1 MAGGRRSGFLVIS
14 IVSLLHYV
22 TAKPSTGTDIEL
34 DEKYLITHRLDSL
47 NILLYTVLLILTVV
61 TIWMFKYH
69 RARYL
74 HETGL
79 AVIYGLI
86 VGAILRY
93 SKDNTSVTHIKVV
106 AEKGQSYIESVPPDS
121 LWFRYSHEINNAT
134 SGRTYVYSFKGEIA
148 ETLENEIVQKATFD
162 PEIFFNILLPP
173 IIFSAG
179 YSLKR
184 KHFFKNLG
192 AIFTFAFIGTTI
204 STFVVGGLVYGFL
217 WLFGSTITFID
228 CLLFGALISATDP
241 VTVLAIFSDLHVDV
255 NLYALV
261 FGESVLND
269 AVAIVLSSAIE
280 SYGSDTGDFETS
292 AFFLAIFNFLWIFSM
307 SFLIGSLMGCLTAI
321 LTKFTRLKDFPLLET
336 ALFVLMSYST
346 FLMAEG
352 ANLTGIVAVLFCG
365 ICQAH
370 YTYNNLSVESRVATK
385 TLFELLNFLS
395 ENFIFSYIGV
405 SMFTFDHHKWDP
417 GFICIAFV
425 AIIVGRFLNIYPLS
439 CLLNIGRYPKIPIKF
454 MNMLFFSGLRGAIA
468 FALAIRNTSSDARKS
483 ILTTTSLIVIV
494 TVILCGGF
502 TTQVLSWL
510 GIPVDVED
518 DETHHLNQF
527 QPIRNGPGAEEG
539 GESAVDSISSHKIEK
554 AWLFRIWSRFDV
566 KFMKPLLTNSRPTLL
581 DTTPL
586 CCAPLARILTTT
598 EQLTQGMLWWKGC
611 QSVSNDEHNSAA
623 HQDRDPLND
632 DLPLDDTLL
641 GSGGVR
647 TSIDSTGKSVTN
659 PVYDGDLGLGT
670 TGSVPTRV
678 SVAGSRGQDL

>member
-1 MAGGRRSGFLVIS
+1 MAGVGGDGSLLLALSSSFLVQS
-14 IVSLLHYV
+14 VSG
-22 TAKPSTGTDIEL
+22 KPSTGTDLEI
-34 DEKYLITHRLDSL
+34 DEKYQNTHRIDSL
-47 NILLYTVLLILTVV
+47 NILLYTFLLILTVV
-61 TIWMFKYH
+61 TIWIFKYR

-93 SKDNTSVTHIKVV
+93 SGDNTPVSHMLVDPKEPQIYQGD
-106 AEKGQSYIESVPPDS
+106 APPDT
-121 LWFRYSHEINNAT
+121 LWLKYGGNVNITQN
-134 SGRTYVYSFKGEIA
+134 RTYAYSFRGEIP
-148 ETLENEIVQKATFD
+148 ESLEDEIVQKATFD

-184 KHFFKNLG
+184 RHFFKNLG
-192 AIFTFAFIGTTI
+192 AIFTFAFLGTTI

-217 WLFGSTITFID
+217 WLLSSSFSFID

-280 SYGSDTGDFETS
+280 SYGSASGGFETS
-292 AFFLAIFNFLWIFSM
+292 AFFLAILNFLWIFSM
-307 SFLIGSLMGCLTAI
+307 SFLIGSVMGCLTAI

-346 FLMAEG
+346 FLMAE
-352 ANLTGIVAVLFCG
+352 AADLTGIVAVLFCG

-370 YTYNNLSVESRVATK
+370 YTYNNLSAESRVATK

-405 SMFTFDHHKWDP
+405 SMFTFDHHKWDV
-417 GFICIAFV
+417 GFISIAFV
-425 AIIVGRFLNIYPLS
+425 AIIAGRFMCVYPLS
-439 CLLNIGRYPKIPIKF
+439 FLLNLGRTPKIPINF

-468 FALAIRNTSSDARKS
+468 FALAIRNTSSSARKA
-483 ILTTTSLIVIV
+483 ILTTTSLIVII
-494 TVILCGGF
+494 TVILCGGL

-518 DETHHLNQF
+518 DETHHLTTSF
-527 QPIRNGPGAEEG
+527 QPIRNDYKSIDEGRGPGAEDG
-539 GESAVDSISSHKIEK
+539 GEGPVEGVSSSSSKYEK
-554 AWLFRIWSRFDV
+554 AWLFRIWSQFDV
-566 KFMKPLLTNSRPTLL
+566 RFMKPFLTNSRPTLL

-598 EQLTQGMLWWKGC
+598 EQLTQLYTSLSSLADQEEEEEDWRRYSLSDKLSSSYSSC
-611 QSVSNDEHNSAA
+611 VSGRLLEPRRY
-623 HQDRDPLND
+623 QGDPL
-632 DLPLDDTLL
+632 L
-641 GSGGVR
+641 
-647 TSIDSTGKSVTN
+647 
-659 PVYDGDLGLGT
+659 
-670 TGSVPTRV
+670 
-678 SVAGSRGQDL
+678 

>member
-1 MAGGRRSGFLVIS
+1 MAGVGGDGSLLLALSSSFLVQS
-14 IVSLLHYV
+14 VSG
-22 TAKPSTGTDIEL
+22 KPSTGTDLEI
-34 DEKYLITHRLDSL
+34 DEKYQNTHRIDSL
-47 NILLYTVLLILTVV
+47 NILLYTFLLILTVV
-61 TIWMFKYH
+61 TIWIFKYR

-93 SKDNTSVTHIKVV
+93 SGDNTPVSHMLVDPKEPQIYQGD
-106 AEKGQSYIESVPPDS
+106 APPDT
-121 LWFRYSHEINNAT
+121 LWLKYGGNVNITQN
-134 SGRTYVYSFKGEIA
+134 RTYAYSFRGEIP
-148 ETLENEIVQKATFD
+148 ESLEDEIVQKATFD

-184 KHFFKNLG
+184 RHFFKNLG
-192 AIFTFAFIGTTI
+192 AIFTFAFLGTTI

-217 WLFGSTITFID
+217 WLLSSSFSFID

-280 SYGSDTGDFETS
+280 SYGSASGGFETS
-292 AFFLAIFNFLWIFSM
+292 AFFLAILNFLWIFSM
-307 SFLIGSLMGCLTAI
+307 SFLIGSVMGCLTAI

-346 FLMAEG
+346 FLMAE
-352 ANLTGIVAVLFCG
+352 AADLTGIVAVLFCG

-370 YTYNNLSVESRVATK
+370 YTYNNLSAESRVATK

-405 SMFTFDHHKWDP
+405 SMFTFDHHKWDV
-417 GFICIAFV
+417 GFISIAFV
-425 AIIVGRFLNIYPLS
+425 AIIAGRFMCVYPLS
-439 CLLNIGRYPKIPIKF
+439 FLLNLGRTPKIPINF

-468 FALAIRNTSSDARKS
+468 FALAIRNTSSSARKA
-483 ILTTTSLIVIV
+483 ILTTTSLIVII
-494 TVILCGGF
+494 TVILCGGL

-518 DETHHLNQF
+518 DETHHLTTSF
-527 QPIRNGPGAEEG
+527 QPIRNDYKSIDEGRGPGAEDG
-539 GESAVDSISSHKIEK
+539 GEGPVEGVSSSSSKYEK
-554 AWLFRIWSRFDV
+554 AWLFRIWSQFDV
-566 KFMKPLLTNSRPTLL
+566 RFMKPFLTNSRPTLL

-598 EQLTQGMLWWKGC
+598 EQLTQQLYTSLSSLADQEEEEEDWRRYSLSDKLSSSYSSC
-611 QSVSNDEHNSAA
+611 VSGRLLEPRRY
-623 HQDRDPLND
+623 QGDPL
-632 DLPLDDTLL
+632 L
-641 GSGGVR
+641 
-647 TSIDSTGKSVTN
+647 
-659 PVYDGDLGLGT
+659 
-670 TGSVPTRV
+670 
-678 SVAGSRGQDL
+678 

>member
-1 MAGGRRSGFLVIS
+1 MAGGGGGGLLAIS
-14 IVSLLHYV
+14 IVSLLNYV
-22 TAKPSTGTDIEL
+22 IAKPSTGTDIVL
-34 DEKYLITHRLDSL
+34 DEKVLTTHRIDSL
-47 NILLYTVLLILTVV
+47 NILLYTFLLILTVV
-61 TIWMFKYH
+61 TIWIFKYR

-93 SKDNTSVTHIKVV
+93 SGDNTSLSHMRVIAAPGEGYK
-106 AEKGQSYIESVPPDS
+106 ENVPPDT
-121 LWFRYSHEINNAT
+121 LWFKYAYANSSQN
-134 SGRTYVYSFKGEIA
+134 RTYAYSFKGEIP
-148 ETLENEIVQKATFD
+148 ETLETEIVQKATFD

-192 AIFTFAFIGTTI
+192 AIFTFAFLGTTI
-204 STFVVGGLVYGFL
+204 STFVVGGIVYGL
-217 WLFGSTITFID
+217 LYLLGSSMTFID
-228 CLLFGALISATDP
+228 SLLFGALISATDP
-241 VTVLAIFSDLHVDV
+241 VTILAIFSDLHVDV

-269 AVAIVLSSAIE
+269 AVAIVLTSAIE
-280 SYGSDTGDFETS
+280 SYGGTSGGFETS
-292 AFFLAIFNFLWIFSM
+292 AFFLAIVNFLWIFSM
-307 SFLIGSLMGCLTAI
+307 SFIIGSVMGCLTAI
-321 LTKFTRLKDFPLLET
+321 LTKFTRLKDFPLLEA

-346 FLMAEG
+346 FLMAE
-352 ANLTGIVAVLFCG
+352 AADLTGIVAVLFCG

-370 YTYNNLSVESRVATK
+370 YTYNNLSTESRINTK
-385 TLFELLNFLS
+385 AIFELLNFLS

-405 SMFTFDHHKWDP
+405 SMFTFAHHKWDVS
-417 GFICIAFV
+417 FILIAFI
-425 AIIVGRFLNIYPLS
+425 AIIIGRFMNIYPMS
-439 CLLNIGRYPKIPIKF
+439 CLLNIGRQPKIPLNF

-468 FALAIRNTSSDARKS
+468 FGLAIRNTSSDSRKS

-494 TVILCGGF
+494 TVILCGGL

-510 GIPVDVED
+510 GIPVDVDD

-527 QPIRNGPGAEEG
+527 QPIRNGPGVEEG
-539 GESAVDSISSHKIEK
+539 GETATDSNKFEK
-554 AWLFRIWSRFDV
+554 AWLLRIWSQFDV
-566 KFMKPLLTNSRPTLL
+566 RYMKPFLTNSRPTLL

-586 CCAPLARILTTT
+586 CCAPLARLLTTT
-598 EQLTQGMLWWKGC
+598 EQLTQ
-611 QSVSNDEHNSAA
+611 DHN
-623 HQDRDPLND
+623 PLND
-632 DLPLDDTLL
+632 DMLDDTLI

-647 TSIDSTGKSVTN
+647 TSIDSSRQNVTN
-659 PVYDGDLGLGT
+659 PVYDGDLGLGSA
-670 TGSVPTRV
+670 GSVATRV

>member
-1 MAGGRRSGFLVIS
+1 MA
-14 IVSLLHYV
+14 
-22 TAKPSTGTDIEL
+22 AKPSTGTDIEL

-425 AIIVGRFLNIYPLS
+425 AIIVGR
-439 CLLNIGRYPKIPIKF
+439 
-454 MNMLFFSGLRGAIA
+454 GAIA

-527 QPIRNGPGAEEG
+527 QPIRNDYKSIDESRGPGAEEG

-598 EQLTQGMLWWKGC
+598 EQLTQ
-611 QSVSNDEHNSAA
+611 
-623 HQDRDPLND
+623 DRDPLND

-647 TSIDSTGKSVTN
+647 TSIDSTGKVS
-659 PVYDGDLGLGT
+659 PMLDL
-670 TGSVPTRV
+670 VIAAV
-678 SVAGSRGQDL
+678 DY

>member
-1 MAGGRRSGFLVIS
+1 MAGGGGGGLLAISLVSFLSYVI
-14 IVSLLHYV
+14 
-22 TAKPSTGTDIEL
+22 AKPSAGTDIVL
-34 DEKYLITHRLDSL
+34 DEKALTTHRIDSL
-47 NILLYTVLLILTVV
+47 NILLYTFLLILTVV
-61 TIWMFKYH
+61 TIWIFKYR

-93 SKDNTSVTHIKVV
+93 SGDNTSLSHMRVV
-106 AEKGQSYIESVPPDS
+106 PSPGGTYKDIVPPDT
-121 LWFRYSHEINNAT
+121 LWLKYAYGNSSQN
-134 SGRTYVYSFKGEIA
+134 RTYAFTFKGEIP

-192 AIFTFAFIGTTI
+192 AIFTFAFLGTTI

-217 WLFGSTITFID
+217 YLLGSSMTFID
-228 CLLFGALISATDP
+228 SLLFGALISATDP
-241 VTVLAIFSDLHVDV
+241 VTILAIFSDLHVDV

-269 AVAIVLSSAIE
+269 AVAIVLTSAIE
-280 SYGSDTGDFETS
+280 GYGGTSGGFETS
-292 AFFLAIFNFLWIFSM
+292 AFFMAILNFLWSFGM
-307 SFLIGSLMGCLTAI
+307 SFFIGSVMGCLTAI
-321 LTKFTRLKDFPLLET
+321 LTKFTRLKDFPLLEA

-346 FLMAEG
+346 FLMAE
-352 ANLTGIVAVLFCG
+352 AADLTGIVAVLFCG

-370 YTYNNLSVESRVATK
+370 YTYNNLSTESRLNTK
-385 TLFELLNFLS
+385 AIFELLNFLS

-405 SMFTFDHHKWDP
+405 SMFTFDHHKWDV
-417 GFICIAFV
+417 GFICVAFF
-425 AIIVGRFLNIYPLS
+425 AIIVGRFMNIYPLS
-439 CLLNIGRYPKIPIKF
+439 CLLNIGRQPKIPVNF

-494 TVILCGGF
+494 TVVLCGGL

-510 GIPVDVED
+510 GIPVDVDD

-527 QPIRNGPGAEEG
+527 QPIRNGPGSEEG
-539 GESAVDSISSHKIEK
+539 VDSATDSSKYEK
-554 AWLFRIWSRFDV
+554 AWLLRIWSQFDV
-566 KFMKPLLTNSRPTLL
+566 RYMKPFLTNSRPTLL

-586 CCAPLARILTTT
+586 CCAPLARLLTTT
-598 EQLTQGMLWWKGC
+598 EQLTQ
-611 QSVSNDEHNSAA
+611 
-623 HQDRDPLND
+623 DRNPLND
-632 DLPLDDTLL
+632 DMLDDTLI

-647 TSIDSTGKSVTN
+647 TSIDSSRQNVTN
-659 PVYDGDLGLGT
+659 PVYDGDLGLGSA
-670 TGSVPTRV
+670 GSVATRV
-678 SVAGSRGQDL
+678 SVTGSRGQDL

>member
-1 MAGGRRSGFLVIS
+1 MAGGWRRRGGGALAIS
-14 IVSLLHYV
+14 IASVLHSV
-22 TAKPSTGTDIEL
+22 TAKTSTGSDIEL
-34 DEKYLITHRLDSL
+34 DERYLITHRIDSL
-47 NILLYTVLLILTVV
+47 NILLYTFLLILTVV
-61 TIWMFKYH
+61 TIWIFKYR

-93 SKDNTSVTHIKVV
+93 TGDSTSLRHMRVVEGPSEDPPYTHN
-106 AEKGQSYIESVPPDS
+106 APPDT
-121 LWFRYSHEINNAT
+121 LWLRFATANN
-134 SGRTYVYSFKGEIA
+134 SQNRTYAYDFKGEIIG
-148 ETLENEIVQKATFD
+148 TLENEIVQKATFD

-173 IIFSAG
+173 IIFTAG

-184 KHFFKNLG
+184 RHFFKNLG
-192 AIFTFAFIGTTI
+192 AIFTFAFIGTTM

-217 WLFGSTITFID
+217 LMVGSTITFID

-280 SYGSDTGDFETS
+280 SYASTSGGFETS
-292 AFFLAIFNFLWIFSM
+292 AFFLAMLNFLWTFSM
-307 SFLIGSLMGCLTAI
+307 SFVIGSVMGCLTAI
-321 LTKFTRLKDFPLLET
+321 LTKFTRLKDFPLLES

-346 FLMAEG
+346 FLMAE
-352 ANLTGIVAVLFCG
+352 AAELTGIVAVLFCG

-370 YTYNNLSVESRVATK
+370 YTYNNLSGESRLATK

-405 SMFTFDHHKWDP
+405 SMFTFDHHKWDVA
-417 GFICIAFV
+417 FICIAFV
-425 AIIVGRFLNIYPLS
+425 AIIVGRFINIYPLS
-439 CLLNIGRYPKIPIKF
+439 FILNIGRRPKIPVNF
-454 MNMLFFSGLRGAIA
+454 MNMLFFSGLRGAMA

-494 TVILCGGF
+494 TVILCGGL

-527 QPIRNGPGAEEG
+527 RPIRNNYKSIDEARGPGSEEG
-539 GESAVDSISSHKIEK
+539 GSSADAIDAAKFEK
-554 AWLFRIWSRFDV
+554 AWLFRIWSQFDI
-566 KFMKPLLTNSRPTLL
+566 KFMKPFLTNSRPTLL

-586 CCAPLARILTTT
+586 CCAPLARLLTTT
-598 EQLTQGMLWWKGC
+598 EQLTRDG
-611 QSVSNDEHNSAA
+611 
-623 HQDRDPLND
+623 DPLND
-632 DLPLDDTLL
+632 DLPLDDSLL
-641 GSGGVR
+641 CTGGVR
-647 TSIDSTGKSVTN
+647 TSLDPTNKQSVTN
-659 PVYDGDLGLGT
+659 PVYEGDLGLGT
-670 TGSVPTRV
+670 ASSVGTRV
-678 SVAGSRGQDL
+678 SVAGTRGHQL

>member
-1 MAGGRRSGFLVIS
+1 MAGVGGDGSLLLALSSSFLVQS
-14 IVSLLHYV
+14 VSG
-22 TAKPSTGTDIEL
+22 KPSTGTDLEI
-34 DEKYLITHRLDSL
+34 DEKYQNTHRIDSL
-47 NILLYTVLLILTVV
+47 NILLYTFLLILTVV
-61 TIWMFKYH
+61 TIWIFKYR

-93 SKDNTSVTHIKVV
+93 SGDNTPVSHMLVDPKEPQIYQGD
-106 AEKGQSYIESVPPDS
+106 APPDT
-121 LWFRYSHEINNAT
+121 LWLKYGGNVNITQN
-134 SGRTYVYSFKGEIA
+134 RTYAYSFRGEIP
-148 ETLENEIVQKATFD
+148 ESLEDEIVQKATFD

-184 KHFFKNLG
+184 RHFFKNLG
-192 AIFTFAFIGTTI
+192 AIFTFAFLGTTI

-217 WLFGSTITFID
+217 WLLSSSFSFID

-280 SYGSDTGDFETS
+280 SYGSASGGFETS
-292 AFFLAIFNFLWIFSM
+292 AFFLAILNFLWIFSM
-307 SFLIGSLMGCLTAI
+307 SFLIGSVMGCLTAI

-346 FLMAEG
+346 FLMAE
-352 ANLTGIVAVLFCG
+352 AADLTGIVAVLFCG

-370 YTYNNLSVESRVATK
+370 YTYNNLSAESRVATK

-405 SMFTFDHHKWDP
+405 SMFTFDHHKWDV
-417 GFICIAFV
+417 GFISIAFV
-425 AIIVGRFLNIYPLS
+425 AIIAGRFMCVYPLS
-439 CLLNIGRYPKIPIKF
+439 FLLNLGRTPKIPINF

-468 FALAIRNTSSDARKS
+468 FALAIRNTSSSARKA
-483 ILTTTSLIVIV
+483 ILTTTSLIVII
-494 TVILCGGF
+494 TVILCGGL

-518 DETHHLNQF
+518 DETHHLTTSF
-527 QPIRNGPGAEEG
+527 QPIRNGPGAEDG
-539 GESAVDSISSHKIEK
+539 GEGPVEGVSSSSSKYEK
-554 AWLFRIWSRFDV
+554 AWLFRIWSQFDV
-566 KFMKPLLTNSRPTLL
+566 RFMKPFLTNSRPTLL

-598 EQLTQGMLWWKGC
+598 EQLTQQLYTSLSSLADQEEEEEDWRRYSLSDKLSSSYSSC
-611 QSVSNDEHNSAA
+611 VSGRLLEPRRY
-623 HQDRDPLND
+623 QGDPL
-632 DLPLDDTLL
+632 L
-641 GSGGVR
+641 
-647 TSIDSTGKSVTN
+647 
-659 PVYDGDLGLGT
+659 
-670 TGSVPTRV
+670 
-678 SVAGSRGQDL
+678 

>member
-1 MAGGRRSGFLVIS
+1 MAGERVLSVLAISLTCFLNY
-14 IVSLLHYV
+14 VS
-22 TAKPSTGTDIEL
+22 AKASLGTDIAL
-34 DEKYLITHRLDSL
+34 DEKYWVTHRIDSL
-47 NILLYTVLLILTVV
+47 NILLYTFLLILTVV
-61 TIWMFKYH
+61 TIWIFKYR

-93 SKDNTSVTHIKVV
+93 SGDRTSLSHMVV
-106 AEKGQSYIESVPPDS
+106 VPTNDSTYSDSVPPDT
-121 LWFRYSHEINNAT
+121 LWLRYSGAKTNPN
-134 SGRTYVYSFKGEIA
+134 RTYGYSFKGEIP
-148 ETLENEIVQKATFD
+148 ESLENEIVQKATFD

-192 AIFTFAFIGTTI
+192 AIFCFAFLGTTI

-217 WLFGSTITFID
+217 WLISSAYSFID

-261 FGESVLND
+261 FGEAVLND
-269 AVAIVLSSAIE
+269 AVAIVLSGAIE
-280 SYGSDTGDFETS
+280 GYGNNSGDFETS
-292 AFFLAIFNFLWIFSM
+292 AFFKAIWDFLVTFSM
-307 SFLIGSLMGCLTAI
+307 SFFIGSFMGCITSVM
-321 LTKFTRLKDFPLLET
+321 TKFTRLKDFPNLET
-336 ALFVLMSYST
+336 SLFFLMSYST
-346 FLMAEG
+346 FLMAE
-352 ANLTGIVAVLFCG
+352 AADLTGIVAVLFCG

-370 YTYNNLSVESRVATK
+370 YTYNNLSGESQLATK
-385 TLFELLNFLS
+385 TLFDLFNFLS

-405 SMFTFDHHKWDP
+405 SMFTFDHHKWDVS
-417 GFICIAFV
+417 FICISFV

-439 CLLNIGRYPKIPIKF
+439 FILNIGRRPKIPIKF

-494 TVILCGGF
+494 TVILCGGL

-518 DETHHLNQF
+518 EETRHLNNF
-527 QPIRNGPGAEEG
+527 HPMRNGPGSEDG
-539 GESAVDSISSHKIEK
+539 GDSDSCNLTSSKFEK
-554 AWLFRIWSRFDV
+554 AKLFRIWEQFDV
-566 KFMKPLLTNSRPTLL
+566 RFMKPFLTNSRPTLL
-581 DTTPL
+581 DTLPI
-586 CCAPLARILTTT
+586 CCAPLARLLTTT
-598 EQLTQGMLWWKGC
+598 DQLTQ
-611 QSVSNDEHNSAA
+611 DH
-623 HQDRDPLND
+623 DPLND
-632 DLPLDDTLL
+632 EMPLDDSLIS
-641 GSGGVR
+641 SGGIR
-647 TSIDSTGKSVTN
+647 TSIDTGRQSVTN
-659 PVYDGDLGLGT
+659 PLYDGDLGLGSA
-670 TGSVPTRV
+670 GSVPTRV
-678 SVAGSRGQDL
+678 SVSGSRGQDL

>member
-1 MAGGRRSGFLVIS
+1 MAGGGTRCFLAIS
-14 IVSLLHYV
+14 MVSFLHYV
-22 TAKPSTGTDIEL
+22 KAKPSTGTDIEL
-34 DEKYLITHRLDSL
+34 DEKYLITHRIDSL
-47 NILLYTVLLILTVV
+47 NILLYTFLLILTVV
-61 TIWMFKYH
+61 TIWIFKYR

-93 SKDNTSVTHIKVV
+93 SGDSTSLSHIRVIE
-106 AEKGQSYIESVPPDS
+106 AKGQSYNENAPPDT
-121 LWFRYSHEINNAT
+121 LWLKYTHGNFSQN
-134 SGRTYVYSFKGEIA
+134 RTYAYSFKGEIP
-148 ETLENEIVQKATFD
+148 ESLENEIVQKATFD

-192 AIFTFAFIGTTI
+192 AIFTFAFLGTAV
-204 STFVVGGLVYGFL
+204 SSFVVGGLVYGFL
-217 WLFGSTITFID
+217 WLINYTVAFID

-280 SYGSDTGDFETS
+280 SYGSASGGFETS
-292 AFFLAIFNFLWIFSM
+292 AFFLAILNFLWIFSM
-307 SFLIGSLMGCLTAI
+307 SFLIGSVMGCLTAI

-346 FLMAEG
+346 FLMAE
-352 ANLTGIVAVLFCG
+352 AADLTGIVAVLFCG

-370 YTYNNLSVESRVATK
+370 YTYNNLSIESRGATK

-417 GFICIAFV
+417 AFIFIAFV
-425 AIIVGRFLNIYPLS
+425 AIIVGRFMNIYPLS
-439 CLLNIGRYPKIPIKF
+439 CLLNIGRRPKIPVNF

-468 FALAIRNTSSDARKS
+468 FALAIRNTSSDARKT

-494 TVILCGGF
+494 TVILCGGL

-539 GESAVDSISSHKIEK
+539 GEGTADAISSSKFEK
-554 AWLFRIWSRFDV
+554 AWLFRIWSQFDV
-566 KFMKPLLTNSRPTLL
+566 RFMKPFLTNSRPTLL

-586 CCAPLARILTTT
+586 CCAPIARLLTTT
-598 EQLTQGMLWWKGC
+598 EQLT
-611 QSVSNDEHNSAA
+611 
-623 HQDRDPLND
+623 QDRDPLND
-632 DLPLDDTLL
+632 DLPLDDSLIS
-641 GSGGVR
+641 SGGVR
-647 TSIDSTGKSVTN
+647 TSIDSSGKSVTN
-659 PVYDGDLGLGT
+659 PVYDGDLGLGSSA
-670 TGSVPTRV
+670 SVPTRV
-678 SVAGSRGQDL
+678 SVAGSRGHDL